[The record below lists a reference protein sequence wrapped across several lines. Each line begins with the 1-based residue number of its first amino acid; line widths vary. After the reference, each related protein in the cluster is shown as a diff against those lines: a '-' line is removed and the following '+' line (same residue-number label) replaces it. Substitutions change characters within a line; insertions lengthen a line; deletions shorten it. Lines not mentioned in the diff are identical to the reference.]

1 MILCTHYSQV
11 TLGITANCIFVIAL
25 LLVPNP
31 SNSEPSAT
39 IPIDECEINGFGL
52 GGSADQMR
60 NVFGEPEPVSIAKS
74 ALAEYPHREYR
85 YDGLTIVFS
94 THGRSAMSYFV
105 SSPKYRLRSGL
116 GVGST
121 WAEIEEAL
129 GCGFWGRSGDSDSLT
144 YHVIGADGR
153 YIPAWLTFR
162 LVDDVVTKFSV
173 TTR

>member
-1 MILCTHYSQV
+1 MLV
-11 TLGITANCIFVIAL
+11 TAFLT
-25 LLVPNP
+25 VPNL

-39 IPIDECEINGFGL
+39 IPMVECEINGFGL

-60 NVFGEPEPVSIAKS
+60 TIFGEPEPISIAKS
-74 ALAEYPHREYR
+74 PRDEYPHREYR
-85 YDGLTIVFS
+85 YDGIKFVFS

-105 SSPKYRLRSGL
+105 SNAKYRLRSGI

-121 WAEIEEAL
+121 RAEIDEAL
-129 GCGFWGRSGDSDSLT
+129 ASGRWGRSGDSHYLT
-144 YHVIGADGR
+144 YHVIGTDGR

-162 LVDDVVTKFSV
+162 LVYDVVTTFSV